1 MEEKMLHKR
10 IDIEINGNNKD
21 QNFKAEL
28 DTYLLDDLANM
39 KVERKRPAVL
49 ILPGG
54 GYRFTSDREAEPVAI
69 QMNAMGFQAF
79 VLYYS
84 CEPATFPT
92 ALLQTAKAISVIRE
106 HAKEWHIEERKVVL
120 LGFSAGGHLAASLGT
135 FWNKEFVY
143 EALKIEPKRIRPDG
157 LVLAYPVIT
166 AWEFAHQDS
175 FRALLGEEYEERKEL
190 VSLENQVG
198 EDMMPVFLWH
208 TFEDESVPVE
218 NSLLFAHA
226 LRKKNIPF
234 ELHIYQKGRHGLSLA
249 NGETNPANEEN
260 LIVLECQNWITMAG
274 TWIRNLA

>member
-1 MEEKMLHKR
+1 
-10 IDIEINGNNKD
+10 
-21 QNFKAEL
+21 
-28 DTYLLDDLANM
+28 M

-157 LVLAYPVIT
+157 LVLAYSVIT

>member
-1 MEEKMLHKR
+1 MIHKK
-10 IDIEINGNNKD
+10 IEIEINGNNKD

-175 FRALLGEEYEERKEL
+175 FRALLGEEYEERKEW

>member
-1 MEEKMLHKR
+1 MIHKK
-10 IDIEINGNNKD
+10 IEIEINGNNKD

-92 ALLQTAKAISVIRE
+92 ALLQTAKAISLIRE
-106 HAKEWHIEERKVVL
+106 HAREWHIEERKIVL

-166 AWEFAHQDS
+166 SGEFAHQDS
-175 FRALLGEEYEERKEL
+175 FRALLGEKYEERKEW

-208 TFEDESVPVE
+208 TFEDESVPVV
-218 NSLLFAHA
+218 NCLLFASA
-226 LRKKNIPF
+226 LRKKIIPF

>member
-1 MEEKMLHKR
+1 MIHKK
-10 IDIEINGNNKD
+10 IEIEINGNNKD

-92 ALLQTAKAISVIRE
+92 ALLQTAKAISLIRE
-106 HAKEWHIEERKVVL
+106 HAREWHIEERKIVL

-166 AWEFAHQDS
+166 SGEFAHQDS

-218 NSLLFAHA
+218 NSLLFASA

>member
-1 MEEKMLHKR
+1 M
-10 IDIEINGNNKD
+10 
-21 QNFKAEL
+21 
-28 DTYLLDDLANM
+28 
-39 KVERKRPAVL
+39 
-49 ILPGG
+49 
-54 GYRFTSDREAEPVAI
+54 
-69 QMNAMGFQAF
+69 
-79 VLYYS
+79 
-84 CEPATFPT
+84 
-92 ALLQTAKAISVIRE
+92 IRE

>member
-1 MEEKMLHKR
+1 MIHKK
-10 IDIEINGNNKD
+10 IEIEINGNNKD

-49 ILPGG
+49 IFPGG

-79 VLYYS
+79 VLHYS
-84 CEPATFPT
+84 CEVMFPT
-92 ALLQTAKAISVIRE
+92 ALLQAAKAIHLIRE
-106 HAKEWHIEERKVVL
+106 HAKEWHIEEKKIVL

-143 EALKIEPKRIRPDG
+143 EALKIEPERIRPDG
-157 LVLAYPVIT
+157 LILAYPVIT
-166 AWEFAHQDS
+166 AGEFAHQDS
-175 FRALLGEEYEERKEL
+175 FRALLGEEYEEKKEL

-234 ELHIYQKGRHGLSLA
+234 ELHIYQRGRHGLSLA

>member
-1 MEEKMLHKR
+1 MIHKK
-10 IDIEINGNNKD
+10 IEIEINGNNKD

-92 ALLQTAKAISVIRE
+92 ALLQTAKAISLIRE
-106 HAKEWHIEERKVVL
+106 HAREWHIEERKIVL

-166 AWEFAHQDS
+166 SGEFAHQDS
-175 FRALLGEEYEERKEL
+175 FRALLGEKYEERKEW

-218 NSLLFAHA
+218 NSLLFASA

>member
-1 MEEKMLHKR
+1 MIHKK
-10 IDIEINGNNKD
+10 IEIEINGNNKD

-84 CEPATFPT
+84 CETATFPT
-92 ALLQTAKAISVIRE
+92 ALLQTAKAISLIRE
-106 HAKEWHIEERKVVL
+106 HAREWHIEERKIDL

-166 AWEFAHQDS
+166 SGEFAHQDS
-175 FRALLGEEYEERKEL
+175 FRALLGEKYEERKEW

-218 NSLLFAHA
+218 NSLLFASA

>member
-1 MEEKMLHKR
+1 MIHKK
-10 IDIEINGNNKD
+10 IEIEINGNNKD

-166 AWEFAHQDS
+166 EWEFAHQDS

>member
-1 MEEKMLHKR
+1 MIHKK
-10 IDIEINGNNKD
+10 IEIEINGNNKD

-92 ALLQTAKAISVIRE
+92 ALLQTAKAISLIRE
-106 HAKEWHIEERKVVL
+106 HAREWHIEERKIVL

-166 AWEFAHQDS
+166 SGEFAHQDS
-175 FRALLGEEYEERKEL
+175 FRALLEEKYEERKEW

-218 NSLLFAHA
+218 NSLLFASA

>member
-1 MEEKMLHKR
+1 MIHKKIE
-10 IDIEINGNNKD
+10 IDINGNNKD

-157 LVLAYPVIT
+157 LVLAYSVIT

>member
-1 MEEKMLHKR
+1 MIHKK
-10 IDIEINGNNKD
+10 IEIEINGNNKEQD
-21 QNFKAEL
+21 FKAEL

-79 VLYYS
+79 VLHYS
-84 CEPATFPT
+84 CEVMFPI
-92 ALLQTAKAISVIRE
+92 ALLQTAKAISLIRE
-106 HAKEWHIEERKVVL
+106 HAREWHIEERKIVL

-143 EALKIEPKRIRPDG
+143 KALKIEPKRIRPDG

-166 AWEFAHQDS
+166 SGEFAHQDS
-175 FRALLGEEYEERKEL
+175 FRALLGEKYEERKEW

-218 NSLLFAHA
+218 NSLLFASA

>member
-1 MEEKMLHKR
+1 MIHKK
-10 IDIEINGNNKD
+10 IEIEINGNNKD

-190 VSLENQVG
+190 VSLENQGG
-198 EDMMPVFLWH
+198 EDMMPDFLWH

>member
-1 MEEKMLHKR
+1 MIRKKIE
-10 IDIEINGNNKD
+10 IEINGNNKD

>member
-1 MEEKMLHKR
+1 MIHKK
-10 IDIEINGNNKD
+10 IEIEINGNNKD

>member
-1 MEEKMLHKR
+1 MIHKK
-10 IDIEINGNNKD
+10 IEIEINGNNKD

-28 DTYLLDDLANM
+28 DTYLLDDLSNM
-39 KVERKRPAVL
+39 KVEMKRPAVL

>member
-1 MEEKMLHKR
+1 MIHKK
-10 IDIEINGNNKD
+10 IEIEINGNNKD

-157 LVLAYPVIT
+157 LVLAYSVIT

-260 LIVLECQNWITMAG
+260 LIVLECQTWITMAG

>member
-1 MEEKMLHKR
+1 MIHKK
-10 IDIEINGNNKD
+10 IEIEINGNNKD

-79 VLYYS
+79 VLYYR

>member
-1 MEEKMLHKR
+1 MIHKK
-10 IDIEINGNNKD
+10 IEIEINGNNKD

-79 VLYYS
+79 VLYYR

-92 ALLQTAKAISVIRE
+92 ALLQTAKAISLIRE
-106 HAKEWHIEERKVVL
+106 HAREWHIEERKIVL

-166 AWEFAHQDS
+166 SGEFAHQDS
-175 FRALLGEEYEERKEL
+175 FRALLGEKYEERKEW

-218 NSLLFAHA
+218 NSLLFASA